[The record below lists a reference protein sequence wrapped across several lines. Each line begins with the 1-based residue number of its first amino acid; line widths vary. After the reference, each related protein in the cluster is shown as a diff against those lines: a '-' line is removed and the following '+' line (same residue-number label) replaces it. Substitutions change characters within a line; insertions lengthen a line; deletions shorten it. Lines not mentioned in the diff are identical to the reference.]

1 MKIVR
6 LALLIG
12 HLGILL
18 LLFGVLLNAYVPP
31 RIFPWFNILSLAFPV
46 LISIYGLLTVL
57 WIFMWK
63 KRAFVFMLFGL
74 FFFSAAQRW
83 VNYSTSKEKESL
95 KIITLN
101 TKSGTF
107 GREEIE
113 DYMND
118 KGADIILLQEDG
130 NLPYQF
136 TGLKKAKERPLSS
149 LYSKYEIVGYKEI
162 FEGMYSEDFNAF
174 ADYTDLKINNKTV
187 RLFNIYLQPFK
198 FEKSMVKLNGNSAE
212 DENKIKN
219 IIRKLIPTFKMHQ
232 DQITMI
238 RKYID
243 NSPYPVIMTG
253 DFNAV
258 PNSYEYYHLGRDL
271 QDAFVKVG
279 KGSATSFHDYK
290 YPLRLDYVFTSE
302 SIVPVSYNV
311 DHSVKISDHYPV
323 SATFKI
329 SN

>member
-6 LALLIG
+6 IALLIA
-12 HLGILL
+12 HLGVLC

-31 RIFPWFNILSLAFPV
+31 KIFSWFNILSLAFPV
-46 LISIYGLLTVL
+46 LISVYCLLTVT

-63 KRAFVFMLFGL
+63 KRAFVFMFLGL
-74 FFFSAAQRW
+74 FFFSATQRW
-83 VNYSTSKEKESL
+83 VNFSSQKETGDL
-95 KIITLN
+95 KIITFN
-101 TKSGTF
+101 TKGGKF
-107 GREEIE
+107 GKNEIE
-113 DYMND
+113 NYING
-118 KGADIILLQEDG
+118 KGADIVLLQEDG
-130 NLPYQF
+130 NLDYQF

-187 RLFNIYLQPFK
+187 RLVNVYLQPFK
-198 FEKSMVKLNGNSAE
+198 FDKSMVKLKGNSAE
-212 DENKIKN
+212 DETKVKN
-219 IIRKLIPTFKMHQ
+219 IVKKLIPTFKMHQ
-232 DQITMI
+232 DQIDMI
-238 RKYID
+238 RKYVD

-258 PNSYEYYHLGRDL
+258 PNSYEYYHLGKNL

-290 YPLRLDYVFTSE
+290 YPLRLDYIFSSE
-302 SIVPVSYNV
+302 SILPVSYEV

-323 SATFKI
+323 SATLKF